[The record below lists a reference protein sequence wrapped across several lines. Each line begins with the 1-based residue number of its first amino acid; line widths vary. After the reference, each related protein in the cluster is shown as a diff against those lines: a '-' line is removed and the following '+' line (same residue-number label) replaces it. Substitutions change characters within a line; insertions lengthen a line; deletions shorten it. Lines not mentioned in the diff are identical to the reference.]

1 MWVKTKITGVRYR
14 ESIIRKV
21 CVKGK
26 TRPDRCYYINYKS
39 ESKKQSTEKV
49 GWDSEGIMAEIA
61 RDLRGQILANIRL
74 GEGFQSIKEKREIEQ
89 ARRATKRLEEEAKDR
104 DNAPFEFIAGK
115 YLEWAKENKKSWM
128 DDEGRYQLHIKP
140 IIGNIPINQISI
152 LTMEQL
158 KKDLKRKRI
167 KKWRTEVLMADAT
180 VKHCLVLVRQIFN
193 RAKKWKL
200 FEGENPVSETIDA
213 DRKFL
218 KIEDN
223 KRLRILSFK
232 EAEILL
238 NEIKNVSQQ
247 THDICLV
254 SFQTGMRMGEIFNL
268 KWQDVDR
275 VHGVMHIRNPK
286 NNETRQAYITPKLSG
301 MLKGLEVNK
310 TTVADFVFVSRN
322 GKKINQLSFTFNR
335 AVDRLGLNEGVMDRQ
350 NKFVP
355 HSLRHTFASW
365 LAMQGETLLTI
376 KELMGHKDIETT
388 MRYAHLIP
396 DQKRAAVMKLAL

>member
-1 MWVKTKITGVRYR
+1 
-14 ESIIRKV
+14 
-21 CVKGK
+21 
-26 TRPDRCYYINYKS
+26 
-39 ESKKQSTEKV
+39 
-49 GWDSEGIMAEIA
+49 
-61 RDLRGQILANIRL
+61 
-74 GEGFQSIKEKREIEQ
+74 
-89 ARRATKRLEEEAKDR
+89 
-104 DNAPFEFIAGK
+104 
-115 YLEWAKENKKSWM
+115 
-128 DDEGRYQLHIKP
+128 
-140 IIGNIPINQISI
+140 
-152 LTMEQL
+152 
-158 KKDLKRKRI
+158 
-167 KKWRTEVLMADAT
+167 MADAT

-268 KWQDVDR
+268 KWQDIDR

-335 AVDRLGLNEGVMDRQ
+335 AVDRLGLNEGVTDRQ